1 MIDERKRRTCLALSV
16 ALLWG
21 LVTSVVA
28 AEKGSQGAHGAM
40 AMDEQLAR
48 LADLLPKGDLAAPP
62 ADIVPM
68 VWQAIVPQDNA
79 MTPERIELGR
89 KLYFDTG
96 LSKDGTVSCATCHD
110 VDRGFTDR
118 RAVSEGVGDQLG
130 KRNAP
135 TTMNA
140 LLFQT
145 MFLDGRV
152 PTLEEQAKLPILNPV
167 EMAQPNR
174 EVVVQAIAD
183 DPDYQSLFL
192 KAYGRKPNYE
202 DLARAIGAF
211 ERTLV
216 FLDAPFDKFVAGD
229 SGAVSDAAA
238 RGWELFN
245 GKGRCVSCHA
255 LNASN
260 PIGTD
265 NDFHNIGVAAHKQ
278 NFEALATQALKAL
291 AGKKGVEA
299 VDHLAIETDLSE
311 LGRFLVTKERSDI
324 GAFKTMQLRNIG
336 ITAPYMHDGS
346 MQTLWDVMDHYNKGG
361 EPNLY
366 LDGGIEPLALTESEI
381 DDVVAFLFTLTDN
394 RFAEQ
399 NHTEMERQ
407 RALAAKQRPFRDE
420 AMAMRKTLP
429 FEARVMKKEKLP

>member
-1 MIDERKRRTCLALSV
+1 
-16 ALLWG
+16 
-21 LVTSVVA
+21 
-28 AEKGSQGAHGAM
+28 
-40 AMDEQLAR
+40 
-48 LADLLPKGDLAAPP
+48 
-62 ADIVPM
+62 
-68 VWQAIVPQDNA
+68 
-79 MTPERIELGR
+79 
-89 KLYFDTG
+89 
-96 LSKDGTVSCATCHD
+96 
-110 VDRGFTDR
+110 
-118 RAVSEGVGDQLG
+118 
-130 KRNAP
+130 
-135 TTMNA
+135 
-140 LLFQT
+140 
-145 MFLDGRV
+145 
-152 PTLEEQAKLPILNPV
+152 
-167 EMAQPNR
+167 
-174 EVVVQAIAD
+174 
-183 DPDYQSLFL
+183 
-192 KAYGRKPNYE
+192 
-202 DLARAIGAF
+202 
-211 ERTLV
+211 
-216 FLDAPFDKFVAGD
+216 
-229 SGAVSDAAA
+229 
-238 RGWELFN
+238 
-245 GKGRCVSCHA
+245 VSCHA